1 MTLAVPIALVDP
13 WVYIRQALLRQL
25 RSNLVLDGQLLGDWS
40 EGVAPK
46 NTPFPRGV
54 YQLHYS
60 PGEYDWTGVVT
71 ISGIDVGVFS
81 KTQGEAASLD
91 QLVFAT
97 LQDARLVLEG
107 GLTMLVCRRVSTYS
121 MVDAAPDGT
130 ETVFQQGG
138 IYSVQVAQSNP
149 VNRTLSVTVTSTI
162 G

>member
-1 MTLAVPIALVDP
+1 MTLAAPIALVDP
-13 WVYIRQALLRQL
+13 WVYIRQAFTRLL
-25 RSNLVLDGQLLGDWS
+25 RSNLVLEGQLPGGWS

-46 NTPFPRGV
+46 DTDFPRGI

-60 PGEYDWTGVVT
+60 PGEYDWSGWVT
-71 ISGIDVGVFS
+71 VSGIDVGVFS

-97 LQDARLVLEG
+97 LQDARLDLEG
-107 GLTMLVCRRVSTYS
+107 GLTSLVCRRVSTYS
-121 MVDAAPDGT
+121 LVDAAPDGT
-130 ETVFQQGG
+130 DTVFQQGG

-149 VNRTLSVTVTSTI
+149 VNRTLAVTLTSTI